1 MKTHSYNPHISQDI
15 SGFELRMYENP
26 DLITHPEQVNS
37 DPLTLRH
44 EYKLD
49 EYTGCWDL
57 DREKQTLVFRWTS
70 ITNDSPS
77 YAKFDFTSTWNAI
90 VPFKLV
96 KTDSDEIKTYLS
108 MLYWDTPIKAMGAKF
123 KHLRLKYSATSKVS
137 ADATF
142 VDIPSDYAYHV
153 ELAGT
158 IGTSSEERHSYLDNR
173 TYRSDSKVPSPS
185 PSYSNVRLTSGN
197 LSAAKIE
204 SVLGADDFDFRCI
217 DYSKSYDY
225 IMTSK
230 DLGLIGVKGN
240 TAYFSNGSMNLPRPN
255 IDNEEYKFYFYG
267 QQVLVCYYPNLFKC
281 YYTWINNYVKEE
293 NGSET
298 VSWED
303 WRLLGEETEK
313 FKVIIPE
320 FFNILPLAI
329 IYLDKEWRILHVMDF
344 NTADYLRNNKTG
356 IGNAPADFPILG
368 TCILPTLEEFMK
380 DTSGDHLR
388 NWLYND
394 MDGYD
399 KDVKDRLVR
408 YWSSQIY
415 ISLQT
420 FIQCLRFFPEYD
432 KIEVL
437 NCGCLCSSVE
447 KRSVFIPYSPVIE
460 SSSRTVSMRSIPE
473 NSKVDNLVYYIPGK
487 PNIYSLVNGDKKS
500 ARKNIKQICNGVIL
514 YV

>member
-26 DLITHPEQVNS
+26 DLITHLEQVNS
-37 DPLTLRH
+37 DPLTLKH
-44 EYKLD
+44 EYKLID
-49 EYTGCWDL
+49 YKNCYSFTDDNSVL
-57 DREKQTLVFRWTS
+57 TFRWTS
-70 ITNDSPS
+70 ITDDVPS
-77 YAKFDFTSTWNAI
+77 YAKFGFTGTWNAI

-96 KTDSDEIKTYLS
+96 ENNNVEIKTYLS

-123 KHLRLKYSATSKVS
+123 KHLRLKYSATSEVS
-137 ADATF
+137 ADTTF

-173 TYRSDSKVPSPS
+173 TYRSDSSVPSIS
-185 PSYSNVRLTSGN
+185 LSYSNVKLTSGN
-197 LSAAKIE
+197 SAAAKIE

-230 DLGLIGVKGN
+230 DLGLIGVKDN
-240 TAYFSNGSMNLPRPN
+240 TAYFSNGSMNLPQPN

-267 QQVLVCYYPNLFKC
+267 QQVLVCYYPRLFKC
-281 YYTWINNYVKEE
+281 YYTWINNYVEEE

-344 NTADYLRNNKTG
+344 NTADYLRNNKTEL
-356 IGNAPADFPILG
+356 GNAPADFPILG

-380 DTSGDHLR
+380 DINGPHLR

-399 KDVKDRLVR
+399 KYVKDRLVR

-420 FIQCLRFFPEYD
+420 FIQCLRLFPEYD

-437 NCGCLCSSVE
+437 NCGCLCSSTG

-473 NSKVDNLVYYIPGK
+473 NSKVDNLVYYIPGR

-500 ARKNIKQICNGVIL
+500 ASKNIKQICNGVIL